1 MGSKPRH
8 SSRRKKAGRS
18 TPSTSDSSKARSSPT
33 DFDALLGRFSD
44 ALSILA
50 TATRA
55 LGTTQGDVRPDPD
68 HDISEDILTLEH
80 GLSALRAVYND
91 LDVAIREVRA

>member
-8 SSRRKKAGRS
+8 SSRRRKAGRS
-18 TPSTSDSSKARSSPT
+18 SPPTSKSSKARGGPT
-33 DFDALLGRFSD
+33 DFDALLARFSD

-55 LGTTQGDVRPDPD
+55 LSSTHEDVRPDPD
-68 HDISEDILTLEH
+68 HDIGEDILTLEH
-80 GLSALRAVYND
+80 GLIALRAVYND